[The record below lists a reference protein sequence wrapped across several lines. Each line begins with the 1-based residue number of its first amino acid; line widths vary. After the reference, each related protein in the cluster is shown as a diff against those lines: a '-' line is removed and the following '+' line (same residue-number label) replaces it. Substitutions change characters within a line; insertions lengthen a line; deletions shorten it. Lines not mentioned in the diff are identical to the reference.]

1 MVKSPSSRFKRI
13 ARRISRITLRVLLIL
28 LLLIVISLFLLQTSF
43 VQNFGRKKIQAYLE
57 SKLHTKVII
66 GDLSV
71 DFPKNI
77 VLKNIYLEDQHQDTL
92 LSAGNLN
99 LDVNLWGLF
108 HHKIVVNDMTMDH
121 WTVHIE
127 RRLPDSDFNYSFIV
141 RAFASGDTS
150 QEKATKETSPWIF
163 ELGNIHLVNIRAHYQ
178 DDATGNETTV
188 FLSDLRTRIKTFDP
202 DRLIFA
208 APEFSVKGLNGYV
221 RIYKPTLVLRQE
233 ENRQPSSVNRQP
245 STALNSV
252 GEAIHLQVGKIG
264 LDSILISY
272 SDEISNTK
280 AKADIGL
287 LSIVTDSIDL
297 NKMQFDLKSVDLNQT
312 KFQLAHGKS
321 GLQKQDKKDTAQK
334 AWTIH
339 LVNLNLVND
348 QFSFDDEEKKP
359 IKDAVDYAHLFIR
372 NLNTSASGISVG
384 SAYYQGQINMLS
396 FSDKSGFELKKLS
409 TGFYYSDQQ
418 ASVQ

>member
-1 MVKSPSSRFKRI
+1 MVKSPSSSLKRI
-13 ARRISRITLRVLLIL
+13 VRRISRITLRVVIIF
-28 LLLIVISLFLLQTSF
+28 LLLIIISLFLLQTSF

-150 QEKATKETSPWIF
+150 QEKATKETSPWTF

-178 DDATGNETTV
+178 DDATGNETTM

-221 RIYKPTLVLRQE
+221 RIYKPTLVLHTRKSSI
-233 ENRQPSSVNRQP
+233 RQPLQP
-245 STALNSV
+245 STTLRWARP
-252 GEAIHLQVGKIG
+252 
-264 LDSILISY
+264 SISRW
-272 SDEISNTK
+272 E
-280 AKADIGL
+280 
-287 LSIVTDSIDL
+287 
-297 NKMQFDLKSVDLNQT
+297 
-312 KFQLAHGKS
+312 KS
-321 GLQKQDKKDTAQK
+321 GS
-334 AWTIH
+334 I
-339 LVNLNLVND
+339 
-348 QFSFDDEEKKP
+348 P
-359 IKDAVDYAHLFIR
+359 Y
-372 NLNTSASGISVG
+372 
-384 SAYYQGQINMLS
+384 
-396 FSDKSGFELKKLS
+396 
-409 TGFYYSDQQ
+409 
-418 ASVQ
+418 

>member
-13 ARRISRITLRVLLIL
+13 VRRISRITFRVIIIF
-28 LLLIVISLFLLQTSF
+28 LLLIIISLFLLQTSF

-66 GDLSV
+66 GELSV

-108 HHKIVVNDMTMDH
+108 HHKVVVNDMTMDR

-141 RAFASGDTS
+141 RAFASDDTS
-150 QEKATKETSPWIF
+150 QEKATKETSPWTF

-178 DDATGNETTV
+178 DDATGNETTL

-221 RIYKPTLVLRQE
+221 RIYKPTLVLPTGRKSSAT
-233 ENRQPSSVNRQP
+233 NLRKLRWSSRRSIHPSSGGKNR
-245 STALNSV
+245 ARF
-252 GEAIHLQVGKIG
+252 H
-264 LDSILISY
+264 
-272 SDEISNTK
+272 
-280 AKADIGL
+280 
-287 LSIVTDSIDL
+287 ID
-297 NKMQFDLKSVDLNQT
+297 F
-312 KFQLAHGKS
+312 
-321 GLQKQDKKDTAQK
+321 
-334 AWTIH
+334 
-339 LVNLNLVND
+339 
-348 QFSFDDEEKKP
+348 
-359 IKDAVDYAHLFIR
+359 LFR
-372 NLNTSASGISVG
+372 
-384 SAYYQGQINMLS
+384 
-396 FSDKSGFELKKLS
+396 
-409 TGFYYSDQQ
+409 
-418 ASVQ
+418 